1 MPERPTAGSGTRAP
15 AEGEALLP
23 LSIGSVRTASSGA
36 RYYLGTLA
44 LVGVLVYVPIVD
56 LGVSAGRIHHGV
68 SVAGVDVGGLTEP
81 EAAEVLARRV
91 ELVGSEEVFFF
102 GPGIRMLVDPVAIGW
117 RPKPA
122 GSAEAAMRIGREGGL
137 AGALAD
143 RWRGWFGGIELRW
156 AGKPSSRKVRA
167 LVDEVERRARKLGY
181 VLDRV
186 KFRRKIKRG
195 INTWPR
201 RPLRIPVTPA

>member
-1 MPERPTAGSGTRAP
+1 
-15 AEGEALLP
+15 
-23 LSIGSVRTASSGA
+23 VRTASGGA

-102 GPGIRMLVDPVAIGW
+102 GPGIRELVDPVAIGW

-122 GSAEAAMRIGREGGL
+122 SSAQVAMEIGRKDGL
-137 AGALAD
+137 LGALRD

-156 AGKPSSRKVRA
+156 AGKPSSPKVRA
-167 LVDEVERRARKLGY
+167 LVDDVERRARAQGY
-181 VLDRV
+181 VLDRA